1 MQETISYSATS
12 IEALEMVEVRTDGP
26 DAPLSLSNPM
36 SAELTHMRTSLRASV
51 LQTLAFNRRMSR
63 GEGLRLFE
71 IGSVYLPREEA
82 KERDLPDEKE
92 MMVGVFSGPRSGAS
106 WLVPEGDMD
115 FFDAKGVLEAVF
127 AQIGLSEE
135 YKADNDPILLPGKTA
150 QDLLRGQG
158 GRHDWRDTSQD
169 PRALRSRRRPR
180 RHVRDRPG
188 VGICRSR

>member
-12 IEALEMVEVRTDGP
+12 IELLEKVEVRTDGP
-26 DAPLSLSNPM
+26 DAPLRISNPM

-92 MMVGVFSGPRSGAS
+92 MLVGVLSGQRSGAS
-106 WLVPEGDMD
+106 WLVPDGDMD
-115 FFDAKGVLEAVF
+115 FFDAKGVLEAIF

-150 QDLLRGQG
+150 RIFCGNKVVG
-158 GRHDWRDTSQD
+158 TIGEVHPKG

>member
-1 MQETISYSATS
+1 
-12 IEALEMVEVRTDGP
+12 
-26 DAPLSLSNPM
+26 
-36 SAELTHMRTSLRASV
+36 
-51 LQTLAFNRRMSR
+51 MSR

-92 MMVGVFSGPRSGAS
+92 MLVGVFSGQRSGAS
-106 WLVPEGDMD
+106 WLVPDGDMD

-150 QDLLRGQG
+150 QDLLREQG
-158 GRHDWRDTSQD
+158 CRDDWRGTSQGSS
-169 PRALRSRRRPR
+169 RASVSTTTR